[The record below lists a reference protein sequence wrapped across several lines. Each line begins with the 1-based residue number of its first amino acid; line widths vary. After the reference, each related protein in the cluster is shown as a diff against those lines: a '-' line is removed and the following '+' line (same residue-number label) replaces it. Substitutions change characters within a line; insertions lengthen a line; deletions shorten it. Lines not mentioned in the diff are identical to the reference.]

1 MGYAHDYATAIM
13 HRGRTPMPPADFVP
27 DWGDAPRRHKLYPG
41 AVTFPLPESPVMA
54 DPHAPTVADGLAA
67 TGGDVPF
74 DLPSLAAM
82 LQFSYAL
89 QGRRLAPTANT
100 DLVSLPGYQY
110 ANWYR
115 GTASG
120 GGLYPCSTYWVAGP
134 GADVSPGVYYYSPA
148 QHGMQRLVA
157 GDVRE
162 RLRRVV
168 GPAAGGASQFLVV
181 GVKYWQNA
189 FKYNSFSYHAVSMDV
204 GTILQ
209 TWRTW
214 AGAHG
219 RLISPVLWFDQEDL
233 SDLLGL
239 EPDAEGLFAV
249 VPIAWHDEPAPPAA
263 GAPREP
269 GGGRVVRT
277 DKERS
282 KVVIEFPTLTRIHR
296 TTAAAAARRPAV
308 GSLAGVGP
316 VPREDG
322 SVVELPE
329 PVELTMP
336 LVTALRRRRSSFGR
350 FEGRP
355 ISAAELASALAAS
368 VAARVPSEIDGP
380 DDGTLVKLYV
390 FVNHVSDVPTGVYE
404 YAPQANALRLVSP
417 EAPGE
422 FLQESYFLANYN
434 LEQTA
439 AVIVP
444 AVRTHAVLDA
454 VGPRGYNVVN
464 ATIGAVSQNFY
475 TAASALGLGAGVAL
489 GFDNIS
495 YAERLGVTVTDE
507 APLLIMLLGHERS
520 GGGDYRYELG

>member
-13 HRGRTPMPPADFVP
+13 HRGRIPMPPEDFVP
-27 DWGDAPRRHKLYPG
+27 NWGDAPRRHKLYPG
-41 AVTFPLPESPVMA
+41 AVTFPLPDVAITA
-54 DPHAPTVADGLAA
+54 DDDAPTVADGFAA
-67 TGGDVPF
+67 AGGDEPF
-74 DLPSLAAM
+74 DLPSLSAM

-100 DLVSLPGYQY
+100 DLVSLPAYQY

-134 GADVSPGVYYYSPA
+134 GAEVSPGVYYYSPA

-157 GDVRE
+157 GDVVE
-162 RLRRVV
+162 RLRRIV
-168 GPAAGGASQFLVV
+168 GPAADDASQFLVV

-204 GTILQ
+204 GTTLQ

-219 RLISPVLWFDQEDL
+219 RLINPVLWFDQGDL

-249 VPIAWHDEPAPPAA
+249 VPIAWA
-263 GAPREP
+263 GAQAPATGGEP
-269 GGGRVVRT
+269 GRGRVVRS
-277 DKERS
+277 DRERS
-282 KVVIEFPTLTRIHR
+282 KVVIEFPTLTTIHR
-296 TTAAAAARRPAV
+296 TTAAAAADRPAV
-308 GSLAGVGP
+308 GSLAGVGA
-316 VPREDG
+316 VPRADG
-322 SVVELPE
+322 AVIELPE
-329 PVELTMP
+329 PAGLTMP

-355 ISAAELASALAAS
+355 ISAAELAAALAAS

-390 FVNHVSDVPTGVYE
+390 FVNHVTDVPAGVYE
-404 YAPQANALRLVSP
+404 YAPEANALRLVSTD
-417 EAPGE
+417 EPGE
-422 FLQESYFLANYN
+422 FLQQSYFLANYN

-439 AVIVP
+439 VVIVP
-444 AVRTHAVLDA
+444 TVRTHAVLDA
-454 VGPRGYNVVN
+454 VGARGYNVVN
-464 ATIGAVSQNFY
+464 AAIGAVSQNFY
-475 TAASALGLGAGVAL
+475 TAAAALGLGAGVAL

-495 YAERLGVTVTDE
+495 YAERLGTTVTDE
-507 APLLIMLLGHERS
+507 APLLIMLLGHERA